1 MENTTDTRRIDS
13 RMFSPEINDEEL
25 AAKAIRGIMDARA
38 GRAAPLDTV
47 RQRVMS
53 RYASTKAD
61 A

>member
-1 MENTTDTRRIDS
+1 
-13 RMFSPEINDEEL
+13 MFSPEINDEEL

-38 GRAAPLDTV
+38 GRTAPLDTV

-53 RYASTKAD
+53 RYASVKAN